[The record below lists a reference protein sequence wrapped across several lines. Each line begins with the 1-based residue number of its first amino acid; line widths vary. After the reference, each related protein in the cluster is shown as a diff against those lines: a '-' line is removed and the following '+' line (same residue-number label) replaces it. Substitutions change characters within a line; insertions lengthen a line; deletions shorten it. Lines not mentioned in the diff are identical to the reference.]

1 MFGQWT
7 APCTVPQNNSRD
19 SCYPY
24 FIYTLLLIHIPAG
37 VGMFGGLI
45 CLFWESIRQY
55 LRKGASSESAKSA
68 THVVFASM
76 RFVNGQALPE
86 ALQLRDALQER
97 GVHLKIV
104 ELTAGADINEEV
116 FESIEHAEAFLVF
129 GTSNYGEKT
138 PNPACEPPPACPT
151 KLLNS
156 VAFARAQMHLLRVRV
171 RAQRRQ
177 EDDPAAHDRL
187 ERQVRAPAGP
197 GAVRDERAGVELEG
211 GGADAAQ
218 PAGRHRGFAGRRRH
232 GCRPQRPLRGTCA
245 SVSWL
250 GRACLLPVKAQV
262 LCSSSSFIGT
272 KHTEARSR

>member
-37 VGMFGGLI
+37 VGMFGCLI

-55 LRKGASSESAKSA
+55 LRKGASSESTKSA

-138 PNPACEPPPACPT
+138 PNPACEPPPACPA
-151 KLLNS
+151 KLSLNG
-156 VAFARAQMHLLRVRV
+156 VAFCAW
-171 RAQRRQ
+171 
-177 EDDPAAHDRL
+177 
-187 ERQVRAPAGP
+187 
-197 GAVRDERAGVELEG
+197 
-211 GGADAAQ
+211 ADAPTTSPSTRAT
-218 PAGRHRGFAGRRRH
+218 PAKR
-232 GCRPQRPLRGTCA
+232 
-245 SVSWL
+245 
-250 GRACLLPVKAQV
+250 
-262 LCSSSSFIGT
+262 
-272 KHTEARSR
+272 